1 MGRKIVLALALLFWM
16 VAAALYLTA
25 MLTDSW
31 SRIEIPAISLLDT
44 SDVSVQTN
52 GLFKT
57 CVNVFFGITCTN
69 QGWNPDE
76 VPTAI
81 FIPRIIMLAAGALVA
96 LGLLFGIVGLCASQ
110 SCPVITEGV
119 LGIVGGLL
127 VFAACGTYTALNISN
142 NQLVDAFT
150 DNTFQYSFYLAWVSG
165 LMFII
170 AGVCDIIAGK
180 SQSHY

>member
-1 MGRKIVLALALLFWM
+1 MFRRKIVLSFDIYYITSQVEPILIDSMGRKIVLALALLFWM

-69 QGWNPDE
+69 QGK
-76 VPTAI
+76 
-81 FIPRIIMLAAGALVA
+81 MK
-96 LGLLFGIVGLCASQ
+96 
-110 SCPVITEGV
+110 
-119 LGIVGGLL
+119 
-127 VFAACGTYTALNISN
+127 
-142 NQLVDAFT
+142 
-150 DNTFQYSFYLAWVSG
+150 YS
-165 LMFII
+165 
-170 AGVCDIIAGK
+170 
-180 SQSHY
+180 